1 MFNTAGKILK
11 LFHFSSELASPLWRR
26 LCFIMITKPN
36 MATRKQIIPI
46 TENIC
51 TAFDELELVLEDGGV
66 RVCGAS

>member
-1 MFNTAGKILK
+1 
-11 LFHFSSELASPLWRR
+11 
-26 LCFIMITKPN
+26 

-51 TAFDELELVLEDGGV
+51 TAFDELELPLLLDGGGA